1 MTLSPKEEFFW
12 KDRFV
17 KGLSLDK
24 TIRITVVKTTEI
36 VETARLNHQLS
47 PVASVLLGRALTG
60 AMLMAAQLK
69 GEERVRLAIHGDGPI
84 GTIIAEAN
92 YVGEVRGYVD
102 HPQIDLDWSSGA
114 QLQDAVG
121 NGTLEFAKSLYNE
134 AKPITGIVEIT
145 DGTITGDLAHYIE
158 LSEQIP
164 SMLALDVQLNDEG
177 KVTSAAGLLVQAMPG
192 ADLRN
197 LEHVQQQVLKLPPL
211 GLMLERGLYIDDIMV
226 NAMGDVKVQEI
237 DRTPVHFYCRC
248 NKDRFVDALALLH
261 IDELAAMKEDN
272 QELVCQYCN
281 KHYLITADE
290 ITALHRSA
298 LAKLN

>member
-36 VETARLNHQLS
+36 AETARVNHELS
-47 PVASVLLGRALTG
+47 PVATVLLGRALTG

-69 GEERVRLAIHGDGPI
+69 GEERVRLVLHGDGPI
-84 GTIIAEAN
+84 GTIVAEAN

-102 HPQIDLDWSSGA
+102 HPQVDLDWASGA
-114 QLQDAVG
+114 QLHDAVG
-121 NGTLEFAKSLYNE
+121 KGTLEFAKSLYNE

-158 LSEQIP
+158 QSEQIP
-164 SMLALDVQLNDEG
+164 SMVALDVQINDEG
-177 KVTSAAGLLVQAMPG
+177 KVISAAGLLVQAMPG
-192 ADLRN
+192 ADLKN
-197 LEHVQQQVLKLPPL
+197 LEHVQQQVLNLPPL

-261 IDELAAMKEDN
+261 VDELAAMKDDN

-281 KHYLITADE
+281 KSYLITAEE
-290 ITALHRSA
+290 IATLHRSA